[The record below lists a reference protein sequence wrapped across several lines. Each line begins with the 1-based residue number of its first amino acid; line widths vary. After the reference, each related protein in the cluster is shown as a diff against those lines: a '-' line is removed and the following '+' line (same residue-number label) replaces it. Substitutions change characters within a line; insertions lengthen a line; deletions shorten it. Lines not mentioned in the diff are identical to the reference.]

1 MNQERQKTMNTEIR
15 DPQFAISITEIAN
28 AIRWPDPSFALSPI
42 EVAIDVLGTF
52 YEAFARPDRVILEHA
67 LKGIAF

>member
-1 MNQERQKTMNTEIR
+1 MNTEIR
-15 DPQFAISITEIAN
+15 DPQFAISINEIAN

-42 EVAIDVLGTF
+42 EAAIDVLVAF
-52 YEAFARPDRVILEHA
+52 YDAFARPDRVILEHA

>member
-1 MNQERQKTMNTEIR
+1 MNTDIR

-42 EVAIDVLGTF
+42 EVAVDVFVAF
-52 YEAFARPDRVILEHA
+52 YDAFARPDRVILEHA